1 MHSIQPFIAVMFHQ
15 TSLVQFHQFHPN
27 MKPVVVAP
35 GLLVVAGSVDSFNG
49 QVDASLGLFTADRL
63 NHHRGR
69 RAGTRNLAQLSGGR
83 MTGRFNSGL

>member
-49 QVDASLGLFTADRL
+49 QVDASLGLS
-63 NHHRGR
+63 R
-69 RAGTRNLAQLSGGR
+69 RTVSTTIGAAGPGHAIWLS
-83 MTGRFNSGL
+83 